1 MVGGFTYFLLDTIKH
16 VACKLFMFQQLPIL
30 HAYKRINSGSK
41 LEEICVHYMVRDR
54 KTRGKKMDLSD
65 RTSKFTFHFISLS
78 FESRRVAG
86 LS

>member
-1 MVGGFTYFLLDTIKH
+1 MVGGLTCLLQDTIKH
-16 VACKLFMFQQLPIL
+16 VACKLFMFQQLSIL

-41 LEEICVHYMVRDR
+41 FEEICVHYTGRDR
-54 KTRGKKMDLSD
+54 KTKRKKMDLSD
-65 RTSKFTFHFISLS
+65 RTSTFTFHFISLS

>member
-1 MVGGFTYFLLDTIKH
+1 MLQDTIKH

-41 LEEICVHYMVRDR
+41 LEEICVHYMGRDR
-54 KTRGKKMDLSD
+54 KTKGKKMDLSD